1 MGKRLTDSFHCEKN
15 YICSTKPRW
24 YSFVAIDVTNTI
36 AARFLSVYELKR
48 EETEVLSLVDKN
60 L

>member
-1 MGKRLTDSFHCEKN
+1 M
-15 YICSTKPRW
+15 
-24 YSFVAIDVTNTI
+24 AIDVTNTI

-60 L
+60 LWLDVSLEKE

>member
-48 EETEVLSLVDKN
+48 EETGSAESR
-60 L
+60 